1 MKIDIITIFPNL
13 FDGFLKESLLAR
25 AQKKKILKINTHNLR
40 KWTKDRHKTV
50 DDRPYGGGAGMVL
63 KIQPIYDAVESL
75 VGRKWK
81 VESRKTKNQST
92 PHYPP
97 STRIILLSAKG
108 KTFTQ
113 KDARRLAKYGQ
124 LIMICGRYE
133 GVDER
138 VAKYVADEEI
148 SIGNYV
154 LFGGEVAS
162 MVIIEAVSRLIP
174 DVVQKEESVK
184 NESFSDKEAKEKEYP
199 QYTRPEEFRP
209 KIRNSK
215 FEIRNSRKGWKVPKV
230 LLSGDHKKIEEWRDS
245 QSKDKNLSEVLR

>member
-13 FDGFLKESLLAR
+13 FSGFLTESLLAR
-25 AQKKKILKINTHNLR
+25 AQKKRLLTIKTHNLR
-40 KWTKDRHKTV
+40 QWTDDKHKTV

-63 KIQPIYDAVESL
+63 KVEPIYKGVKSL
-75 VGRKWK
+75 TLRQAQGRRSKK
-81 VESRKTKNQST
+81 
-92 PHYPP
+92 
-97 STRIILLSAKG
+97 RIVLLSAKG

-113 KDARRLAKYGQ
+113 KDARRLAKYEQ
-124 LIMICGRYE
+124 IIFICGRYE

-174 DVVQKEESVK
+174 GVVQKEESVK
-184 NESFSDKEAKEKEYP
+184 NESFSDKEAKAKEYP
-199 QYTRPEEFRP
+199 QYTRPEEFKPKLKVKSKKLKVWRVP
-209 KIRNSK
+209 KI
-215 FEIRNSRKGWKVPKV
+215 
-230 LLSGDHKKIEEWRDS
+230 LLSGNHKKIDEWRKKN
-245 QSKDKNLSEVLR
+245 SKK